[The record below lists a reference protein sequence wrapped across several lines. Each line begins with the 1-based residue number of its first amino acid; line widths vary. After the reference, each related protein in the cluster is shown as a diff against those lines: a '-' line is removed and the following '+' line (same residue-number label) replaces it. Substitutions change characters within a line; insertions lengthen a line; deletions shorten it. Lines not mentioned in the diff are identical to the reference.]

1 MLILILI
8 LYDPTTLIYP
18 PFAHTLGY
26 HKATLS
32 HLRLA
37 TGKPVDALGIT
48 GISAAKIKFLDDPS
62 THKDDDELSMF
73 LCDFVSNSILYNI
86 GLTDF
91 GMYKSPV
98 IGGDALWFPSD
109 CEITPSGELFV
120 VNRMKN
126 RIVRFSFDGDKLNY
140 LGSFGQ
146 FGILEGCFDDPR
158 QISVTKYKVYV
169 TDYGNNRIEI
179 FDHQGNFL
187 SLIGAFDHPTGIVA
201 VSSDD
206 PWLRYSESYIV
217 VIDSCKSRLTKLTPD
232 GKILSIVHKDELI
245 YPRVQFEYIAV
256 DYYGLIWVTD
266 SYNNCLHLFDRNLKY
281 IVKFGRKGTGD
292 KEFLYP
298 KGIAIWRRYG
308 QVFVADSRSIQY
320 FWVGVDAW
328 IKGVRPGVFKPK
340 EGVTVS
346 YYLTQP
352 ALITAYIYDS
362 SGSKIRTLKLGRIKE
377 LGQKYLL
384 WDTISE
390 EGQPVGEGKYRIELV
405 LKPTY
410 SSRGKF
416 EKKIS
421 VDVQC
426 RP

>member
-120 VNRMKN
+120 VNR
-126 RIVRFSFDGDKLNY
+126 I
-140 LGSFGQ
+140 
-146 FGILEGCFDDPR
+146 
-158 QISVTKYKVYV
+158 TKYKVYV

-298 KGIAIWRRYG
+298 KGITIWRRYG

-362 SGSKIRTLKLGRIKE
+362 SGRKIRTLKLGRIKE